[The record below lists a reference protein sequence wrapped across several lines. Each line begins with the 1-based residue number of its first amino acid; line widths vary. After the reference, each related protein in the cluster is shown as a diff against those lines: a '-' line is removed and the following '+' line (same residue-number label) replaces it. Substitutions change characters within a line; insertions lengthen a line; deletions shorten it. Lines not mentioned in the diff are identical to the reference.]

1 MEKHFNMKM
10 EEKLLEDIRVAAF
23 EERVSMAEWMRI
35 AAEEKLERSSSTSE
49 AEPMTGK
56 LLYDKTP
63 AVPPPPPDPEPKPTD
78 ADKFYGSKVV
88 DSAEGKGGTHGKR

>member
-1 MEKHFNMKM
+1 
-10 EEKLLEDIRVAAF
+10 
-23 EERVSMAEWMRI
+23 
-35 AAEEKLERSSSTSE
+35 
-49 AEPMTGK
+49 MTGK